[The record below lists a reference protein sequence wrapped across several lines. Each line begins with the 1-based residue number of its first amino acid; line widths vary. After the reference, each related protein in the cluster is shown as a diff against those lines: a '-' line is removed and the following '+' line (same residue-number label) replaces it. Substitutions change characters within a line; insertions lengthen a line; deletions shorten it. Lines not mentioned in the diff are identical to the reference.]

1 MFLTHSAFK
10 RLTDGPHRHNMVD
23 KDAKSSLREFRNMT
37 VRKTGDLY
45 VYKSERLSF
54 VVVPPIPGVYK
65 GSIET
70 SFFRESFS
78 NFTGIRPPPPAQQE
92 VPVLALVEPPAQQEV
107 AVLAR
112 TFAPCMVNGRQLD
125 FFNGEMMFKA
135 ACAVSQ
141 MDHDNT
147 TDAKAVAQLAGL
159 DAVLS
164 ASTPQQCKSATRTL
178 PLDQKLWDEA
188 SLDVMFGVQLWKC
201 MDPDFHAAMIMV
213 GHHALEFGI
222 PMDRCFWYETAKELK
237 EDGSVKFNDLIWG
250 CGYTTDEMHEVV
262 MADPQG
268 KHDLPGQSGLGQV
281 LRNAFLRVVG
291 KNGEFMDTSVH
302 DYIERT
308 GTESTIFCYYP
319 ESDLKRART
328 DSSDACIGRTGSA
341 GSPEPGLPNAG
352 SLEAGSLDAGSPEAG
367 LPDADSLEIYLK
379 SKPLIGSTPEEIYS
393 NMFGLTV
400 AYLKTNDINLD
411 LDIKYNVLN
420 AMMRHPD
427 VTKEIKLWAAMHA

>member
-1 MFLTHSAFK
+1 MLLTHSAFK
-10 RLTDGPHRHNMVD
+10 RLTDGPHNHNMVD
-23 KDAKSSLREFRNMT
+23 KDAKSSLKEFRDMT
-37 VRKTGDLY
+37 VRRTGDLY

-65 GSIET
+65 GSIEI
-70 SFFRESFS
+70 SFFRGSFS
-78 NFTGIRPPPPAQQE
+78 NFTGIRAPPPTQQE
-92 VPVLALVEPPAQQEV
+92 VVEP
-107 AVLAR
+107 AR
-112 TFAPCMVNGRQLD
+112 TFAPCMVSGRQLD

-147 TDAKAVAQLAGL
+147 TDATAMAQLAGL

-178 PLDQKLWDEA
+178 PLDHKLWDAA

-291 KNGEFMDTSVH
+291 QDGEFMDTSVH

-308 GTESTIFCYYP
+308 GTESTVFCYYP
-319 ESDLKRART
+319 GSDFKRART
-328 DSSDACIGRTGSA
+328 DSSDAGSTGRTGSLEACIGRTGSLEACIGRTGSA
-341 GSPEPGLPNAG
+341 GSPEPG
-352 SLEAGSLDAGSPEAG
+352 SLEACIGRTEPG
-367 LPDADSLEIYLK
+367 L
-379 SKPLIGSTPEEIYS
+379 
-393 NMFGLTV
+393 
-400 AYLKTNDINLD
+400 LKTDEDDNT
-411 LDIKYNVLN
+411 
-420 AMMRHPD
+420 H
-427 VTKEIKLWAAMHA
+427 VTQ